1 MLRSF
6 KLKFGLY
13 SVALSGALLLV
24 FSLFFLQMIY
34 RIGLDRTDREL
45 RALVEAN
52 IRKTQPRNHWA
63 RFEGSIKTLYG
74 DDADRQ
80 FVLKVVDNN
89 NEILF
94 ASPQWP
100 AAASGL
106 KLPAPVKTRVEVPEE
121 DARPRPFDQPQ
132 KQRPPAP
139 PPFEISKPEFTTLGN
154 WRLMAIRNPEVTLF
168 LGMSLEP
175 VHAEVIRFRNA
186 LLLAGPVAL
195 ILMIAAGWLLA
206 LMALRPVRTIA
217 KTVEKITARNLDQRI
232 SVARADHEFRQ
243 LVTLI
248 NQMLDRLESSFKQ
261 AVRFS
266 ADAAHELKTPLT
278 ILQGELENALQA
290 ATDGSADQR
299 TYKELL
305 DEVQRLKSIIR
316 KLLLLAQA
324 DSGQMVLSKET
335 VNLTRMIEDVGE
347 DIQVLAPGLEIQT
360 ELQPD
365 VKITADPD
373 LLTQVIQ
380 NLASN
385 AVKFCRGEPPVILSL
400 KTEGGRAVFR
410 ISNRGETIP
419 PEERGQVFERFYR
432 ANKSRSRSIDGA
444 GLGLS
449 LAREIARAHGGTLA
463 LENSDANQTVFCLTL
478 PLLQITEP

>member
-1 MLRSF
+1 MFRSF

-13 SVALSGALLLV
+13 SVALSGVLLLG
-24 FSLFFLQMIY
+24 FSLFFLQMIH
-34 RIGLDRTDREL
+34 RIGLDRTDREM
-45 RALVEAN
+45 RALVESN
-52 IRKTQPRNHWA
+52 IRRAQPSNHWA
-63 RFEGSIKTLYG
+63 RFDGSMKTLYG
-74 DDADRQ
+74 DSVGRQ
-80 FVLKVVDNN
+80 FVLKVVDSS
-89 NEILF
+89 NEVLF
-94 ASPQWP
+94 TSAKWP
-100 AAASGL
+100 NETSGL
-106 KLPAPVKTRVEVPEE
+106 KLPPPVKVRTESQVDEK
-121 DARPRPFDQPQ
+121 RPRPFDQPQ
-132 KQRPPAP
+132 KQRPAAP
-139 PPFEISKPEFTTLGN
+139 PPLEVSGPEYSTVGS
-154 WRLMAIRNPEVTLF
+154 WRVMAIRNQDVTLF
-168 LGMSLEP
+168 LGVSLESLNE
-175 VHAEVIRFRNA
+175 EVIRFRNA

-195 ILMIAAGWLLA
+195 MMMITVGWLLA

-217 KTVEKITARNLDQRI
+217 GTVEKITARNLDQRI

-248 NQMLDRLESSFKQ
+248 NQMLDRLESSFRQ

-290 ATDGSADQR
+290 ADDGSADQR

-324 DSGQMVLSKET
+324 DSGQMVLTKET
-335 VNLTRMIEDVGE
+335 VDLTRMIEDVRE
-347 DIQVLAPGLEIQT
+347 DIQILAPGLTVQA

-373 LLTQVIQ
+373 LLNQVIQ

-385 AVKFCRGEPPVILSL
+385 AVKFSRGDSPVILSL
-400 KTEGGRAVFR
+400 KSENGCAVFR

-419 PEERGQVFERFYR
+419 IEERGQVFERFYR
-432 ANKSRSRSIDGA
+432 ANKSRNRSIDGA

-449 LAREIARAHGGTLA
+449 LAREIARAHGGTLE
-463 LENSDANQTVFCLTL
+463 LEDSAADHTSFCLTL
-478 PLLQITEP
+478 PVV

>member
-13 SVALSGALLLV
+13 SVALSGVLLLG

-34 RIGLDRTDREL
+34 RIGIDRTDREL

-52 IRKTQPRNHWA
+52 IRKTQPRNHWQ
-63 RFEGSIKTLYG
+63 RFDGSIKTLYG
-74 DDADRQ
+74 DDAARQ
-80 FVLKVVDNN
+80 FVLKVVDNSD
-89 NEILF
+89 EVLF

-100 AAASGL
+100 ATVSGL
-106 KLPAPVKTRVEVPEE
+106 KFPAPVSVRPAVSEE
-121 DARPRPFDQPQ
+121 ESRPRPAGQPQ
-132 KQRPPAP
+132 MQRPPAP
-139 PPFEISKPEFTTLGN
+139 PPFEISGPEFITAGN

-168 LGMSLEP
+168 FGASLDSLN
-175 VHAEVIRFRNA
+175 AEVLRFRNA

-195 ILMIAAGWLLA
+195 LLMIAVGWLLA

-217 KTVEKITARNLDQRI
+217 GTVGKITARNLDQRI
-232 SVARADHEFRQ
+232 SVTRADHEFRQ

-290 ATDGSADQR
+290 AADGSADQR

-335 VNLTRMIEDVGE
+335 VNLTHLIEAVSE
-347 DIQVLAPGLEIQT
+347 DIQTLAPGLTVQS

-365 VKITADPD
+365 VQVMADPD
-373 LLTQVIQ
+373 LLNQVIQ

-385 AVKFCRGEPPVILSL
+385 AVKFCRGESPVVLSL
-400 KTEGGRAVFR
+400 KTEGDRVVFR

-419 PEERGQVFERFYR
+419 PEERGRVFERFYR
-432 ANKSRSRSIDGA
+432 ANKSRNRSIDGA

-449 LAREIARAHGGTLA
+449 LAREIARAHGGTLE
-463 LENSDANQTVFCLTL
+463 LEDSAADRTVFCLTV
-478 PLLQITEP
+478 PAA

>member
-1 MLRSF
+1 MFRSF

-24 FSLFFLQMIY
+24 FSQFFIQMIY

-45 RALVEAN
+45 RALVESN
-52 IRKTQPRNHWA
+52 IRRTQPRNHWA
-63 RFEGSIKTLYG
+63 RFDGSIKTLYG
-74 DDADRQ
+74 DEADRQ
-80 FVLKVVDNN
+80 FILKVVDNN
-89 NEILF
+89 NEALF
-94 ASPQWP
+94 TSPQWP
-100 AAASGL
+100 DEASAA
-106 KLPAPVKTRVEVPEE
+106 KTPAPVSAQSITPAEE
-121 DARPRPFDQPQ
+121 ARPRPFDQPQ
-132 KQRPPAP
+132 KKRPPAP
-139 PPFEISKPEFTTLGN
+139 PPLEISGPEFTTVGN
-154 WRLMAIRNPEVTLF
+154 WRLMAIRNPEITLF

-175 VHAEVIRFRNA
+175 LHAEVARFRNA

-195 ILMIAAGWLLA
+195 LLIISAGWLLA

-248 NQMLDRLESSFKQ
+248 NQMLDRLESSFQQ

-290 ATDGSADQR
+290 AADGSADQH

-335 VNLTRMIEDVGE
+335 VDLTSMIGDVGE
-347 DIQVLAPGLEIQT
+347 DIRVLAPGLEVKA

-365 VKITADPD
+365 VKVTADPD
-373 LLTQVIQ
+373 LLNQVIQ

-385 AVKFCRGEPPVILSL
+385 AVKFCRGESPVVLSL
-400 KTEGGRAVFR
+400 KTESDRAVFR
-410 ISNRGETIP
+410 ISNCGETIP
-419 PEERGQVFERFYR
+419 PEERDQVFERFYR
-432 ANKSRSRSIDGA
+432 ANKSRNRSIDGA

-449 LAREIARAHGGTLA
+449 LAREIARAHGGTLE
-463 LENSDANQTVFCLTL
+463 LEDSTADRTVFRLTL
-478 PLLQITEP
+478 PLLKITES

>member
-1 MLRSF
+1 MIRSF

-13 SVALSGALLLV
+13 SVALSGALLLG

-34 RIGLDRTDREL
+34 RIGIERTDREM
-45 RALVEAN
+45 RALVDAN
-52 IRKTQPRNHWA
+52 IRKTQPRNHWQ
-63 RFEGSIKTLYG
+63 RFDGSIKILYG

-80 FVLKVVDNN
+80 FVLKVIDTADEV
-89 NEILF
+89 LF

-100 AAASGL
+100 PEAAGLKTPAAVTAQPAAS
-106 KLPAPVKTRVEVPEE
+106 EE
-121 DARPRPFDQPQ
+121 IGRPRPFGQPQ
-132 KQRPPAP
+132 KQRPPAVP
-139 PPFEISKPEFTTLGN
+139 PLEISGPEFTTIGN
-154 WRLMAIRNPEVTLF
+154 WRLMAIRNPEVTLL
-168 LGMSLEP
+168 LGVSLDSLN
-175 VHAEVIRFRNA
+175 AEVLRFRNA

-195 ILMIAAGWLLA
+195 LLMIAVGWLLA
-206 LMALRPVRTIA
+206 LLALRPVKIIA
-217 KTVEKITARNLDQRI
+217 GTVEKITARNLDQRI
-232 SVARADHEFRQ
+232 SVTRADHEFRQ
-243 LVTLI
+243 LITLI
-248 NQMLDRLESSFKQ
+248 NQMLDRIESSFKQ

-290 ATDGSADQR
+290 AADGSADQR

-335 VNLTRMIEDVGE
+335 VNLTHLIEAVGE
-347 DIQVLAPGLEIQT
+347 DIQTLAPGLTVQS
-360 ELQPD
+360 ELKPD
-365 VKITADPD
+365 VQVMADPD
-373 LLTQVIQ
+373 LLNQVIQ

-385 AVKFCRGEPPVILSL
+385 AVKFCRGESPVVLSL
-400 KTEGGRAVFR
+400 KIEGGRAIFR
-410 ISNRGETIP
+410 ISNRGEPIP

-432 ANKSRSRSIDGA
+432 ANKSRNLSIDGA

-449 LAREIARAHGGTLA
+449 LAREIARAHGGTLE
-463 LENSDANQTVFCLTL
+463 LENSAANQTVFCLTL
-478 PLLQITEP
+478 SQITEP

>member
-1 MLRSF
+1 MIRSF

-13 SVALSGALLLV
+13 SVVLSGVLLLV

-34 RIGLDRTDREL
+34 RIGIDRTDREL

-52 IRKTQPRNHWA
+52 IRKTQPRNHWQ
-63 RFEGSIKTLYG
+63 RFDGSIKTLYG
-74 DDADRQ
+74 DDAARQ
-80 FVLKVVDNN
+80 FVLKVVENSG
-89 NEILF
+89 EVLF
-94 ASPQWP
+94 ASPLWP
-100 AAASGL
+100 AEASGL
-106 KLPAPVKTRVEVPEE
+106 KFPAPVSVRPDIQEE
-121 DARPRPFDQPQ
+121 ESRPRPADQPQ
-132 KQRPPAP
+132 KQRPPAA
-139 PPFEISKPEFTTLGN
+139 PPFEISGPEFTTAGS

-168 LGMSLEP
+168 FGVSLDSLN
-175 VHAEVIRFRNA
+175 AEVLRFRNA

-195 ILMIAAGWLLA
+195 LLMIAVGWLLA

-217 KTVEKITARNLDQRI
+217 GTVGKITARNLDQRI
-232 SVARADHEFRQ
+232 SITRADHEFRQ

-290 ATDGSADQR
+290 AADGSADQR

-335 VNLTRMIEDVGE
+335 VNLTRLIEAVGE
-347 DIQVLAPGLEIQT
+347 DIQTLAPGLTVQP

-365 VKITADPD
+365 VQVMADPD
-373 LLTQVIQ
+373 LLNQVIQ

-385 AVKFCRGEPPVILSL
+385 AVKFCRGESPVVLSL

-410 ISNRGETIP
+410 ISNRGATIP
-419 PEERGQVFERFYR
+419 PEERGRVFERFYR
-432 ANKSRSRSIDGA
+432 ANKSRNRSIDGA

-449 LAREIARAHGGTLA
+449 LAREIARAHGGTLE
-463 LENSDANQTVFCLTL
+463 LEDSAADWTVFCLM
-478 PLLQITEP
+478 LLDGQ

>member
-1 MLRSF
+1 
-6 KLKFGLY
+6 
-13 SVALSGALLLV
+13 
-24 FSLFFLQMIY
+24 FLQMIY
-34 RIGLDRTDREL
+34 RIGIDRTDREL

-52 IRKTQPRNHWA
+52 IRKTQPRNHWQ
-63 RFEGSIKTLYG
+63 RFDGSIKTLYG
-74 DDADRQ
+74 DDAARQ
-80 FVLKVVDNN
+80 FVLKVVDNSG
-89 NEILF
+89 EVLF
-94 ASPQWP
+94 TSPHWP
-100 AAASGL
+100 AEASGL
-106 KLPAPVKTRVEVPEE
+106 KSPAPVSVHPAVPEE
-121 DARPRPFDQPQ
+121 ESRPRPADQPQ

-139 PPFEISKPEFTTLGN
+139 PPFEISGPEFTTAGS

-168 LGMSLEP
+168 FGVSLDSLN
-175 VHAEVIRFRNA
+175 AEVLRFRNA

-195 ILMIAAGWLLA
+195 LLMIAAGWLLA

-217 KTVEKITARNLDQRI
+217 GTVGKITARNLDQRI
-232 SVARADHEFRQ
+232 SVNRADREFRQ

-248 NQMLDRLESSFKQ
+248 NQMLDRLESGFKQ

-290 ATDGSADQR
+290 AADGSADQR

-324 DSGQMVLSKET
+324 DSGQMVLSQEP
-335 VNLTRMIEDVGE
+335 VNLTQLIEAVGE
-347 DIQVLAPGLEIQT
+347 DIRTLAPGLAVQS

-365 VKITADPD
+365 VQVMADPD
-373 LLTQVIQ
+373 LLNQVIQ
-380 NLASN
+380 NLAGN
-385 AVKFCRGEPPVILSL
+385 AVKFCRGESPVVLSL
-400 KTEGGRAVFR
+400 KTEGGCAVFR

-419 PEERGQVFERFYR
+419 PEERGRVFERFYR
-432 ANKSRSRSIDGA
+432 ANKSRNRSIDGA

-449 LAREIARAHGGTLA
+449 LAREIARAHGGTLE
-463 LENSDANQTVFCLTL
+463 LEESSAGQTVFCLTM
-478 PLLQITEP
+478 PTSG